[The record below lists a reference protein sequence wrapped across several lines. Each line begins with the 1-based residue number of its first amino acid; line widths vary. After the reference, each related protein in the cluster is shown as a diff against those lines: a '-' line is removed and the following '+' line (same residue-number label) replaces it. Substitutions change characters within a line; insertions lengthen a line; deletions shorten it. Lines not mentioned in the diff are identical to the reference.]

1 MLLIDGIKRCS
12 IISCV
17 VIIMTVLSSVQPSE
31 LRKSSLA
38 RRHRGREPTQKCE
51 IQFNLHTAYDGTGK
65 HPCPPYNITSS
76 NPVITFA
83 DLSQKSQIYPSLVC
97 KNDNGVYSCDASDC
111 RGEGNPR
118 DHFVFTSCRAMKEGG
133 ILTGDFKKVYPYT
146 YFVTTT
152 DIQVVDGQD
161 INFSCPK
168 LFNPQRVSCSYCS
181 KLT

>member
-51 IQFNLHTAYDGTGK
+51 IQFNLHTAYDGT
-65 HPCPPYNITSS
+65 
-76 NPVITFA
+76 
-83 DLSQKSQIYPSLVC
+83 VC

-168 LFNPQRVSCSYCS
+168 LFNPQRVCESLHFECHMKARQHETYKDNFTPTIS
-181 KLT
+181 L